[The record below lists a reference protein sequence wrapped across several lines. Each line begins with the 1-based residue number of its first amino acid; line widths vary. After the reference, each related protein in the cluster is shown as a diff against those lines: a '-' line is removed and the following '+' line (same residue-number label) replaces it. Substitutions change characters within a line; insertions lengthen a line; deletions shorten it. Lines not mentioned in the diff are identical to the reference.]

1 MTITQYIDSLN
12 QRYQL
17 GNETERA
24 FRGDLQ
30 SLVKPSLPLKP
41 PSMRSRTPKLRL
53 TTLNLTST
61 TLRLTSKT
69 LNLSVAN
76 PKLDASN
83 AIDDV
88 TNSNSSFVI
97 PKDAVK
103 NAKFD
108 VRNHNEPNDRNK
120 TGKVYIYETYY
131 FNDVSEIA

>member
-41 PSMRSRTPKLRL
+41 PSMRSRTSKLRL
-53 TTLNLTST
+53 PTPNLTST
-61 TLRLTSKT
+61 ALRLTSKT
-69 LNLSVAN
+69 PNLSVAN
-76 PKLDASN
+76 PRLDASN

-88 TNSNSSFVI
+88 TNSNLSIVI
-97 PKDAVK
+97 PKDAVV

-108 VRNHNEPNDRNK
+108 VLNHKQCNDRNN
-120 TGKVYIYETYY
+120 TGKVYINETYY

>member
-17 GNETERA
+17 GNATERA

-30 SLVKPSLPLKP
+30 SFVNPSLPLKP
-41 PSMRSRTPKLRL
+41 PSMRSRTSNLRL
-53 TTLNLTST
+53 PTPNLTST
-61 TLRLTSKT
+61 ALRLTSKT
-69 LNLSVAN
+69 PNLSVAN
-76 PKLDASN
+76 PRLDASN

-88 TNSNSSFVI
+88 TNSNLSIVI
-97 PKDAVK
+97 PKDEVK

-108 VRNHNEPNDRNK
+108 VLNHNEPNDRKK

>member
-17 GNETERA
+17 GNATERA

-30 SLVKPSLPLKP
+30 SLVNPSLPLKP

-61 TLRLTSKT
+61 ALRLTSKT
-69 LNLSVAN
+69 L
-76 PKLDASN
+76 
-83 AIDDV
+83 
-88 TNSNSSFVI
+88 
-97 PKDAVK
+97 
-103 NAKFD
+103 
-108 VRNHNEPNDRNK
+108 NDRNK

-131 FNDVSEIA
+131 FHDVSEFA